1 MNPRM
6 GLSRALKAGY
16 MVPTHVP
23 CIRYT
28 LVCFDPLRQHTSDLF
43 VYDGSPPERGSSC
56 APTLT
61 TIWTFPSPQE
71 TTVRYQN
78 RNLTGLSLSLML
90 IAGTGLAL
98 PVTMTQ
104 AASVNTQP
112 EAEVQSERIELL
124 RDFIHFVKIARF
136 DVAADLGTRL
146 IETGISS
153 EEFVDLVEDSREQSR
168 FEEAIAAGLRV
179 PVLEPV
185 AAELESMFRDG
196 KLDRA
201 RNPDEIARNIA
212 LLTEGLRARTLAR
225 ERLIFAGEYA
235 MPQLLDA
242 YLQNKDLALKAQVQ
256 RLLVDLG
263 RQAIAPL
270 MTALPGLDETSQE
283 AIAEVLGLIPY
294 RTSLP
299 VLIDVYQSTDNNAVR
314 QATGRA
320 ISRLGGNPSSNVADM
335 YALLADSY
343 YSEPAELTS
352 FPDEEYQLVW
362 NFDPGL
368 GLVMVPIQTPV
379 FHEAMSM
386 RLAERALSLAPQ
398 NDETLALW
406 VASNY
411 SRSFDSPDNYD
422 NPMYSSDR
430 RDAEYFGI
438 AVGPEID
445 QLVLRRGIDSRDTP
459 LVRSAIQAIAQ
470 TAGPRSLWG
479 QAIDGRFPLLE
490 SLNYQNR
497 RVQFETALAL
507 GNAQPNESFNG
518 SERVIPLLASAV
530 KDAAARYA
538 IVLTGEDRETYDQ
551 YRSSLERAGFTVLPP
566 APSGLGELEAAIAE
580 TPTIDLIV
588 SSQGYDN
595 TLLSIET
602 ARTENK
608 TSVAPVLALMGPDE
622 LVPMQRQYGRDQSI
636 AVRRQAISTSAFDNS
651 VETLLEVAS
660 GGPISTDEADDY
672 AVRAIEVLRNLAIS
686 NNQVLNIS
694 DAASILI
701 DVLEQVDGYTMLD
714 IAEIISYMP
723 QPKAQQAIM
732 DKTLGSSDDLQ
743 IEMLTI
749 LADSGKRHGNQLNNR
764 QIRRLIELAQSD
776 NQDLATTAAATMGA
790 LEVDNDTLLQLIFD
804 ADAN

>member
-1 MNPRM
+1 
-6 GLSRALKAGY
+6 
-16 MVPTHVP
+16 
-23 CIRYT
+23 
-28 LVCFDPLRQHTSDLF
+28 
-43 VYDGSPPERGSSC
+43 
-56 APTLT
+56 
-61 TIWTFPSPQE
+61 
-71 TTVRYQN
+71 
-78 RNLTGLSLSLML
+78 
-90 IAGTGLAL
+90 
-98 PVTMTQ
+98 
-104 AASVNTQP
+104 
-112 EAEVQSERIELL
+112 
-124 RDFIHFVKIARF
+124 
-136 DVAADLGTRL
+136 
-146 IETGISS
+146 
-153 EEFVDLVEDSREQSR
+153 
-168 FEEAIAAGLRV
+168 
-179 PVLEPV
+179 
-185 AAELESMFRDG
+185 MFREG

-256 RLLVDLG
+256 RLMVDMG
-263 RQAIAPL
+263 RGAIAPL
-270 MTALPGLDETSQE
+270 MSALPNLDETSQE
-283 AIAEVLGLIPY
+283 AVAEVLGLIPY

-299 VLIDVYQSTDNNAVR
+299 VLIDVYQNTTNNAVR

-320 ISRLGGNPSSNVADM
+320 ISRLGGNPGSDLADM

-343 YSEPAELTS
+343 YAEPAELTS
-352 FPDEEYQLVW
+352 FPDEDYQLVW

-368 GLVMVPIQTPV
+368 GLVMVPVRTPV
-379 FHEAMSM
+379 FHEAMAM
-386 RLAERALSLAPQ
+386 RLAERALSLDPQ

-406 VASNY
+406 VSSNY
-411 SRSFDSPDNYD
+411 SRSFDTPENYE

-445 QLVLRRGIDSRDTP
+445 QVVLRRGIDSRDTP

-479 QAIDGRFPLLE
+479 QDLDGRYPLLE

-507 GNAQPNESFNG
+507 GNAQPAESFNG

-530 KDAAARYA
+530 KDASARYA
-538 IVLTGEDRETYDQ
+538 IVLTGEERERYDQ

-566 APSGLGELEAAIAE
+566 APEGLGQLEAAIAE

-588 SSQGYDN
+588 SAQGFDN
-595 TLLSIET
+595 TLLTIET

-608 TSVAPVLALMGPDE
+608 TSVSPVLALMGADD

-636 AVRRQAISTSAFDNS
+636 AVRRQSISNSAFDNS

-660 GGPISTDEADDY
+660 GGPISLDEADEY
-672 AVRAIEVLRNLAIS
+672 ATRAIDVLRNLAIS

-701 DVLEQVDGYTMLD
+701 DVLEQVDGFTMLD

-723 QPKAQQAIM
+723 QDKAQQAIM
-732 DKTLGSSDDLQ
+732 DKTLGVSEDMQ
-743 IEMLTI
+743 VEMLTI
-749 LADSGKRHGNQLNNR
+749 VADSGKRHGNKLNNR

-776 NQDLATTAAATMGA
+776 NDELASTAAATMGA
-790 LEVDNDTLLQLIFD
+790 LEVDNDTLLQLIFVPEG
-804 ADAN
+804 N